1 MLFSTKKNFMFIN
14 HESFLSFLI
23 DMLFY
28 MRFRVAEYTKAF
40 IAISTVQYLIKSASC
55 LVEYVIFEQI
65 FLDLFDL

>member
-1 MLFSTKKNFMFIN
+1 MFIN
-14 HESFLSFLI
+14 HESFLSFLT
-23 DMLFY
+23 DMLFD
-28 MRFRVAEYTKAF
+28 MRFRVAEYTEAF